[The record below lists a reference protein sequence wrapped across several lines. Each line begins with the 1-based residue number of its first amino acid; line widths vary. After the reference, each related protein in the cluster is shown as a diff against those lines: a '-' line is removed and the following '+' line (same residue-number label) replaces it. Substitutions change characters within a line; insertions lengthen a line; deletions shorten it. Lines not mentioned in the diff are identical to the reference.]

1 MRDTIVIKG
10 KEIAEGILDDLAEEV
25 KTLPSKP
32 CLAVVLVGENP
43 SSMIYV
49 RNKMKKCEL
58 VGIDAKLFALPI
70 DVTENELETLV
81 KRLSADAS
89 YHGILV
95 QLPLPAHINEQKIIS
110 AIDPKKDVDGFT
122 PINIGKLALRQDCLT
137 PCTPLGCITLLKTV
151 KEDLAGLH
159 AVVIGRSNI
168 VGRPLAQMLLNQ
180 NCTVTICH
188 SHTQNLPD
196 ICRQADIL
204 IAACGRPYMVRGDW
218 IKDGAIVID
227 VGISYTENKTIRGDV
242 YFEEA
247 LGKASAIT
255 PVPKGVGPM
264 TIAMLLKNTVKA
276 YRQQTGY
283 DFT

>member
-1 MRDTIVIKG
+1 MQDTVIIKG
-10 KEIAEGILDDLAEEV
+10 KEIAEKILQDLAEEV
-25 KTLPSKP
+25 KNLPSVP

-43 SSMIYV
+43 ASMIYV
-49 RNKMKKCEL
+49 RNKIKKCAAT
-58 VGIDAKLFALPI
+58 GIEAKLFALPKDI
-70 DVTENELETLV
+70 PENDLEDLV
-81 KRLSADAS
+81 QNLSADEN

-95 QLPLPAHINEQKIIS
+95 QLPLPDHIDEQKIIA
-110 AIDPKKDVDGFT
+110 AISPEKDVDGFT
-122 PINIGKLALRQDCLT
+122 PVNIGRLALRQDCLM

-151 KEDLAGLH
+151 KENLAGMN

-188 SHTQNLPD
+188 SHTRNLPD

-204 IAACGRPYMVRGDW
+204 VSACGKPYMVKGDW
-218 IKDGAIVID
+218 VKEGAIVLD
-227 VGISYTENKTIRGDV
+227 VGISYLEDKTIKGDV
-242 YFEEA
+242 AFEEA
-247 LGKASAIT
+247 IGKAGAIT

-276 YRQQTGY
+276 YRNQTIK
-283 DFT
+283 